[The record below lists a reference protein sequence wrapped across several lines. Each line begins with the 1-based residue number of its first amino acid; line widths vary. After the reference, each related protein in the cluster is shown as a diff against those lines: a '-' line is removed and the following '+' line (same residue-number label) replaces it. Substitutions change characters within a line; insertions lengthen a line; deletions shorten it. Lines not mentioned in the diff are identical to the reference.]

1 MKLVVR
7 PWLGS
12 VRIVPSNNERPR
24 KPALDCQPGSG
35 CRREAATTFYPI
47 SGATWIRLGQRPYRE
62 RLPPVDA
69 TGNMAR
75 NLSFTMIDSTLVF
88 DDNF

>member
-1 MKLVVR
+1 MQTSL
-7 PWLGS
+7 
-12 VRIVPSNNERPR
+12 SNNERPR
-24 KPALDCQPGSG
+24 NLTHTCHAGIW